1 MKVQML
7 NNNKMNVVRC
17 FCWPDCFAY
26 RYLMEVTPHGGV
38 VAGVMTQVAEAA
50 RVVVLM
56 IFQRLPRGL
65 NVIKKAITKTFLS
78 ALALYVTIYRLY

>member
-1 MKVQML
+1 ML

-26 RYLMEVTPHGGV
+26 RYLMEEHHAEGV

-56 IFQRLPRGL
+56 FLQWLPGGL
-65 NVIKKAITKTFLS
+65 KVIKKAITKTFLS